1 MPIGHPPENDVWKQI
16 MRVMGFLA
24 RVPIAL
30 GMILVSGFMLWWMLI
45 LIKAAGRFILR
56 HFG

>member
-16 MRVMGFLA
+16 MRVMGFLVRA
-24 RVPIAL
+24 PIAL
-30 GMILVSGFMLWWMLI
+30 GMILVSGFMLWWLLI
-45 LIKAAGRFILR
+45 LMKAAGRFILR